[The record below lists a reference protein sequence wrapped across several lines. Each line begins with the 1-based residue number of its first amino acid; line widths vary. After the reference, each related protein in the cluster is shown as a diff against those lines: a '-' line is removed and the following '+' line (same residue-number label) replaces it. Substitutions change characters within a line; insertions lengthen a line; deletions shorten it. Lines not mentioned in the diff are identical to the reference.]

1 MHNEMEM
8 LRCWIVRGGTSKGV
22 FIMENELP
30 KDPKLRD
37 DVILAIYGSPDVR
50 QIDGLGGAD
59 SLTSKLAI
67 IGPSSVE
74 NADVDYTFGQVS
86 MTDHFVD
93 YGGNCGNISSGVG
106 PFAID
111 TGLVKPVEPVTT
123 VRIHMTN
130 THKILKARVQV
141 KDGKAV
147 VNGDYKIAG
156 CPGTGA
162 KIVMDW
168 SDAVGGCTGKLV
180 PTGNAKDVLDVD
192 GKKYTVS
199 IIDAGNVVV
208 FIKAEELG
216 LKGTESAA
224 EIDNNKALLEEIEK
238 IRGHACVKI
247 GLVEKW
253 QDAAVKTP
261 YQPFF
266 AILSKPAD
274 YDAINNVKVKKED
287 IDITSRLLFMLKMH
301 KTYAITGTVCT
312 GAAARVEGSVLWELL
327 SEEARKNKVLR
338 IGHPGGAL
346 SMISE
351 YEGSGDSFRLTNL
364 ETYRTARMIM
374 EGHVYVNKNVF
385 KK

>member
-86 MTDHFVD
+86 MTAHFVD

-111 TGLVKPVEPVTT
+111 TGLVKPVEPVTE

-147 VNGDYKIAG
+147 VNGDYKIDG
-156 CPGTGA
+156 VPGTGA
-162 KIVMDW
+162 KIIMDW

-180 PTGNAKDVLDVD
+180 PTGNPKDVLEVD
-192 GKKYTVS
+192 GVKYTVS
-199 IIDAGNVVV
+199 IIDAGNVVI

-216 LKGTESAA
+216 LKGTESSA
-224 EIDNNKALLEEIEK
+224 EIDNDKNLLNLIEK
-238 IRGHACVKI
+238 IRGTACVKI
-247 GLVEKW
+247 GLVDKW
-253 QDAAVKTP
+253 EDAAVKTP

-274 YDAINNVKVKKED
+274 YDAINNLKVKKEE

-301 KTYAITGTVCT
+301 KTYAITGTICT
-312 GAAARVEGSVLWELL
+312 GAAARVENSVLWDLL
-327 SEEARKNKVLR
+327 SDEARKNKVLR
-338 IGHPGGAL
+338 IGHPGGVL
-346 SMISE
+346 PVISE
-351 YEGSGDSFRLTNL
+351 YEGSGNSFRLTNL
-364 ETYRTARMIM
+364 EAYRTARMIM

-385 KK
+385 K